1 MNLTGK
7 KITFHRKGPTYF
19 HPARILFLLTLIF
32 GLAFLARAFDA
43 GVIHRPF
50 DPTPTPT
57 RTNQSFILEGETNF
71 RAGNLPAAIQAYKDA
86 IALNPRDASLYAEMA
101 RIQVYSSASLST
113 DDQKAKR
120 LKEAMESI
128 DTAVEL
134 NPEDTNVHAIRAF
147 VLDWNSN
154 PVLAG
159 ENREALLT
167 QAEQA
172 AVRALQLD
180 NTNTLALVY
189 YAEVLIDS
197 QKYTQAEQYIEQAI
211 NRDSGL
217 MDVHRVRGQLWE
229 INGNYL
235 KAVEEYKKAIEIMP
249 NLTFL
254 YIYIGLNYRVLAAGD
269 PRSPYYI
276 DSLDYFAKAAN
287 INSTLG
293 IKDPIPYLAI
303 AKDYVQMGEAF
314 VAARNGQKALEM
326 DPTNP
331 DVYGQLGIIYFM
343 GKNYEGSIPALKC
356 AIRGC
361 TTTESCNA
369 RQCDPEVDP
378 QIAIEGMPLSDT
390 TVVYYYT
397 YGSVLAGLST
407 KQSNSCPEARQ
418 VFNEVRSKYGA
429 NPDIMRIVQEGE
441 KVCESVNN
449 PTSPTQQSTEQSTT
463 EMEVTPTGT
472 P

>member
-7 KITFHRKGPTYF
+7 KVTFHRKAPTNF
-19 HPARILFLLTLIF
+19 HPARILFLLGLIF
-32 GLAFLARAFDA
+32 GLVFLARAFDM

-57 RTNQSFILEGETNF
+57 RTNQSFILEAETHF
-71 RAGNLPAAIQAYKDA
+71 KSGNLPAAINAYQQA
-86 IALNPRDASLYAEMA
+86 ITLNPRDASLYAEMA

-113 DDQKAKR
+113 DDQKRKR
-120 LKEAMESI
+120 LQEAL
-128 DTAVEL
+128 TAINTAAEL
-134 NPEDTNVHAIRAF
+134 APEDSNVHEIKAF

-154 PVLAG
+154 PVVSG
-159 ENREALLT
+159 DDSENLLT
-167 QAEQA
+167 QAEQE

-180 NTNTLALVY
+180 NTNTMALAY

-197 QKYTQAEQYIEQAI
+197 QKYTQAEQYIEQALT
-211 NRDSGL
+211 RDSGL
-217 MDVHRVRGQLWE
+217 MDAHRVRGQLWE

-235 KAVEEYKKAIEIMP
+235 KAIEEYKKATEIMP
-249 NLTFL
+249 NLTFI

-269 PRSPYYI
+269 PISPYYI
-276 DSLDYFAKAAN
+276 DSLDYFEKAAN
-287 INSTLG
+287 INATLG
-293 IKDPIPYLAI
+293 INDPIPYLAI

-361 TTTESCNA
+361 TPVESCEA

-378 QIAIEGMPLSDT
+378 QIAIEGMPLSNS

-397 YGSVLAGLST
+397 YGSVLAGLSRV
-407 KQSNSCPEARQ
+407 QQNYCPEAIT
-418 VFNEVRSKYGA
+418 VFREIRAVYGGDK
-429 NPDIMRIVQEGE
+429 DIMSIVQEGE
-441 KVCESVNN
+441 RVCEFLDN
-449 PTSPTQQSTEQSTT
+449 PTVPTA
-463 EMEVTPTGT
+463 VAITPT